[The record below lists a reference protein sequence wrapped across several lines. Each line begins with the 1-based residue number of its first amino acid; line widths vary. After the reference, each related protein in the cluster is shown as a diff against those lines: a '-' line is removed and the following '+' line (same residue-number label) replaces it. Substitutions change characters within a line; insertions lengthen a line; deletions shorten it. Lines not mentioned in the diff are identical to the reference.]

1 MGDPAGI
8 GPELCLRLL
17 HEIGQNDHLDQIP
30 LIFGDSNVL
39 KQVSKRIGVPIK
51 APVVSPSSL
60 LDRPA
65 IVHCPTNDLS
75 DVVPGQVNP

>member
-30 LIFGDSNVL
+30 LIFGDSNIL
-39 KQVSKRIGVPIK
+39 KQVSDRIGVPIK
-51 APVVSPSSL
+51 TPVVTPSAS
-60 LDRPA
+60 LDRPSIFFA
-65 IVHCPTNDLS
+65 GS
-75 DVVPGQVNP
+75 SSAAS